1 VLFLSKVVWFGSV
14 WFGLFFHPFNHVCNI
29 GHVSYRLQFTT
40 HLIMYGH
47 PHNTI

>member
-1 VLFLSKVVWFGSV
+1 MNEWMN
-14 WFGLFFHPFNHVCNI
+14 PFSHTCNF

-40 HLIMYGH
+40 QLTIYGH